1 MNLLCANI
9 EKSTEQDE
17 DKHQFKH
24 DGGSDK
30 CCMES
35 WGEKQCQNNN
45 KDCENG
51 RICQHLLLNGCMI
64 MIPANMY

>member
-30 CCMES
+30 CCMEL
-35 WGEKQCQNNN
+35 WGEKQCQKTIKIVRMAGFLN
-45 KDCENG
+45 
-51 RICQHLLLNGCMI
+51 ICF
-64 MIPANMY
+64 